1 MRYDTIEDLPTVWR
15 LNLPEA
21 AQHTYKDAFNRAW
34 AERRD
39 ERAAR
44 MVAWGAV
51 RQRFQK
57 DSMTGRWVARGTA
70 YIPEPAPEPAPGFS
84 GSRRIDKRP

>member
-21 AQHTYKDAFNRAW
+21 AQHIYKDAFNRAW

-57 DSMTGRWVARGTA
+57 DSMTGRWVARPHAQT
-70 YIPEPAPEPAPGFS
+70 PAASPHPAHRS
-84 GSRRIDKRP
+84 S